1 MDTDLLFVHERVR
14 ENADRPDEMLAAA
27 HVASA
32 DPYAYL
38 ELYARH
44 CTSIHAALTA
54 SGMAPPTA
62 EHHVDHVLR
71 CALDAIHDTASTGN
85 FAGALASAIDN
96 AVARGSMSAPRTPI
110 GGV

>member
-14 ENADRPDEMLAAA
+14 DNADRPDEMLAAA

-54 SGMAPPTA
+54 AGIAPSTA
-62 EHHVDHVLR
+62 EHQVDDVLR
-71 CALDAIHDTASTGN
+71 CALDAVHESASTAN

-96 AVARGSMSAPRTPI
+96 AVARGSVSAPRTHG